1 MKQKLL
7 FLCMVLSFFTLS
19 QAQTVPAAD
28 TLLRQYL
35 GKYSFPD
42 GSVVAEVTVTLDSGI
57 LTMTSTAGIS
67 PLEKQSDDLF
77 TIIQFQGTAKFNR
90 DSTRKVIGVSIDAMG
105 YQLEGKK
112 EPDLMTMTKRQN
124 NSVGKLPD

>member
-7 FLCMVLSFFTLS
+7 FLCMGLSFFTLS
-19 QAQTVPAAD
+19 QAQTVPASD
-28 TLLRQYL
+28 TLLQQYL

-57 LTMTSTAGIS
+57 LTMTSTAGVS

-124 NSVGKLPD
+124 ISVGKLPD

>member
-7 FLCMVLSFFTLS
+7 FLCMGLSFFTLS
-19 QAQTVPAAD
+19 QAQTVAAAD

-57 LTMTSTAGIS
+57 LTMTSTAGVS

-112 EPDLMTMTKRQN
+112 EPDLMTMAKRQN
-124 NSVGKLPD
+124 ISVGKLPD